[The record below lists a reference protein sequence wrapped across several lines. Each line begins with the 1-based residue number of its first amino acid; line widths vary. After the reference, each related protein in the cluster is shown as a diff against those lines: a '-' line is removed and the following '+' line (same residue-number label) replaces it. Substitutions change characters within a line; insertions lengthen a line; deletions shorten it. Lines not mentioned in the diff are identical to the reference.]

1 MLAEL
6 LKVGL
11 LAMLR
16 VILWSFVSL
25 FVSFFSE
32 RSGRISKQELERYTF
47 VLSVMSRTE
56 NLKVKRSVS
65 AFGPFQLVNGG

>member
-6 LKVGL
+6 LKAGL

-25 FVSFFSE
+25 FVSFFPE
-32 RSGRISKQELERYTF
+32 CSGGISKQELERYTS
-47 VLSVMSRTE
+47 VLSVIVK
-56 NLKVKRSVS
+56 LKI
-65 AFGPFQLVNGG
+65 

>member
-1 MLAEL
+1 MLTEL

-25 FVSFFSE
+25 LVSFFSE
-32 RSGRISKQELERYTF
+32 FSGEISKQEL
-47 VLSVMSRTE
+47 
-56 NLKVKRSVS
+56 
-65 AFGPFQLVNGG
+65 

>member
-25 FVSFFSE
+25 FVSFFPELSCE
-32 RSGRISKQELERYTF
+32 ISKQ
-47 VLSVMSRTE
+47 
-56 NLKVKRSVS
+56 
-65 AFGPFQLVNGG
+65 